1 MIDAPARPDTAQVPV
16 VVLLQQGIA
25 LYRQG
30 NMPAAEDVFTRVLLA
45 DPGNP
50 HALHILGL
58 ICEKRGDLEMAQ
70 RLIERSIQMQPHSR
84 VYLNLGVIQQ
94 HRGDLNAAIAAY
106 RQAIAL
112 EPDYAEAWT
121 NLLFSLDLHPQQT
134 PGMLRTEREAF
145 DRAVCARLAALAPPH
160 PNDRDPDR
168 RLRVGYVGGDFRAR
182 HSASM
187 SFGWLLDHDP
197 EAVEV
202 YLYSTYNGDD
212 PTSAAFKARA
222 DVWCEVGEL
231 SPPELVSVIREDQID
246 ILVDLGGAAQG
257 GRTLVFA
264 CKPAPIQVGGWGYP
278 HGLGISA
285 MDYMVGDPIA
295 IPRQYAH
302 YYPERILTLPCL
314 MGYRPDGILPDVGTA
329 PQPRQGYRTY
339 GYLGRAMKLNEP
351 TLATWAEILRSD
363 PTGRL
368 LLKSPQYGDRAMRER
383 ITNTLVALGVASERI
398 EVHAVE
404 TSRADHL
411 LAHRE
416 IDVALEPFPHGSGQ
430 TAIDSC
436 LMGVPTVALL
446 GEAVSGR
453 ISASIL
459 TVLGMSAWITR
470 SQQEYA
476 ELARLGHAPNR
487 EWFRDRLL
495 GSVIA
500 DGPQYAQAVEVAYRE
515 CWRRWCQEREA
526 AA

>member
-1 MIDAPARPDTAQVPV
+1 MIDSPARPDATQTPV
-16 VVLLQQGIA
+16 VVRLQQALA
-25 LYRQG
+25 LYRAG
-30 NMPAAEDVFTRVLLA
+30 EIPRAEALYCQILVD

-58 ICEKRGDLEMAQ
+58 ICEKRGDLEMAE
-70 RLIERSIQMQPHSR
+70 RLLARSIQLQPHSR

-121 NLLFSLDLHPQQT
+121 NLLFSLDLHPEAT
-134 PGMLRTEREAF
+134 PELLRVEREAF
-145 DRAVCARLAALAPPH
+145 DRAVCARLTALAPPH
-160 PNDRDPDR
+160 PNDPDPDR
-168 RLRVGYVGGDFRAR
+168 RLRIGYLGGDFRAR

-187 SFGWLLDHDP
+187 SFGWLTEHDP
-197 EAVEV
+197 AFCEV
-202 YLYSTYNGDD
+202 YLYSTYEGDD

-231 SPPELVSVIREDQID
+231 EPQELVSVIREDQID
-246 ILVDLGGAAQG
+246 ILIDLGGAAQG
-257 GRTLVFA
+257 GRTLVMA
-264 CKPAPIQVGGWGYP
+264 AKPAPIQVGGWGYP
-278 HGLGISA
+278 HGLGIMA
-285 MDYMVGDPIA
+285 MDYMVGDPA
-295 IPRQYAH
+295 ATPRQYAH
-302 YYPERILTLPCL
+302 YYPERILELPVL
-314 MGYRPDGILPDVGTA
+314 MGYRPGETLPDVGTA
-329 PQPRQGYRTY
+329 PQQRAGYRTY

-351 TLATWAEILRSD
+351 TLSCWAEILRAD

-368 LLKSPQYGDRAMRER
+368 LLKSPQYRDRAMRER
-383 ITNTLVALGVASERI
+383 VANTLIALGVASERI
-398 EVHAVE
+398 EIRGE
-404 TSRADHL
+404 TSRAEHL

-430 TAIDSC
+430 TTIDAC

-459 TVLGMSAWITR
+459 TTLGMAAWITR
-470 SQQEYA
+470 SRQEYV

-487 EWFRDRLL
+487 GWFRERLL

-500 DGPQYAQAVEVAYRE
+500 DGPGYARAVETAYRE
-515 CWRRWCQEREA
+515 IWRRWCEEREA
-526 AA
+526 AT